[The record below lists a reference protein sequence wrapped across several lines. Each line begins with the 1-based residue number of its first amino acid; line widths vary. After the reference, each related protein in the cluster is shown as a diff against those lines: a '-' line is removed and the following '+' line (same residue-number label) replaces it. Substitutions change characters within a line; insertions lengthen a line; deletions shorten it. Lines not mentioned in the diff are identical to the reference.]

1 MPISHRLVPLVVF
14 STRVLFRRTLN
25 PAGGRDH
32 QRYRR
37 GSALLMVLWL
47 TAALSAIGLAVANHV
62 RAETERT
69 ETNVDDARSYFVAR
83 GAIER
88 AALHMIWGT
97 QYLNGDSGPVY
108 YVAGTP
114 SMELAFPA
122 AEVQVDVIPET
133 SK

>member
-1 MPISHRLVPLVVF
+1 MPIGHDFVRLVVF
-14 STRVLFRRTLN
+14 ATGRGWGSSTRN
-25 PAGGRDH
+25 AGGKDH

-88 AALHMIWGT
+88 AALHILWGG
-97 QYLNGDSGPVY
+97 QHLSGDS
-108 YVAGTP
+108 
-114 SMELAFPA
+114 
-122 AEVQVDVIPET
+122 
-133 SK
+133 